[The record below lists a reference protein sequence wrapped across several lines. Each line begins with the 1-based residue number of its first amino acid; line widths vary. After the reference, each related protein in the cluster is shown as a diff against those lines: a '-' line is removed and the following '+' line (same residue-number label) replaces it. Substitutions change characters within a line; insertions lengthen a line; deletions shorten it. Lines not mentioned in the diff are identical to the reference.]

1 MQYRS
6 TRLESTLPATP
17 RRNFITFPLPLG
29 DREYGDYMAKVRKRF
44 PAGELRTV
52 VRGGHEYTIG
62 TAAALPVLFPVAA
75 TVFRNTGANRP

>member
-1 MQYRS
+1 
-6 TRLESTLPATP
+6 
-17 RRNFITFPLPLG
+17 LG
-29 DREYGDYMAKVRKRF
+29 DSEHAGYMAKVRRRF

-52 VRGGHEYTIG
+52 VRGGHEYAIG

>member
-17 RRNFITFPLPLG
+17 RRNFIIFPLPLG
-29 DREYGDYMAKVRKRF
+29 DSEYAGYMAKVRERF

-52 VRGGHEYTIG
+52 VRGDHEYAIG
-62 TAAALPVLFPVAA
+62 AAADLRVLFPVAA